1 MIQMIF
7 LILSEASPDVGFFF
21 LTQSKEKPKW
31 TSLRSVFDR
40 KVLWFCVFFFFLE
53 NLMSCVYVSLIRE
66 MAL

>member
-21 LTQSKEKPKW
+21 LTQSKEKQNGLHWDQFLIEK
-31 TSLRSVFDR
+31 
-40 KVLWFCVFFFFLE
+40 FCGSVFFFFLE